1 MIRGGFFINIKDS
14 PQYHLYYW
22 TKVLNNNINK
32 LIKGNISSRSVYAT
46 IINRAY
52 YSAYSY
58 TLFWLEEN
66 YSFRF
71 KSNNY
76 YSAIG
81 EKPVSKHKQ
90 VRKELKFKNSSSSFL
105 LQKLFNL
112 RIIADYKLNED
123 LTRDDVND
131 AIEMMDDVV
140 KSLNF

>member
-1 MIRGGFFINIKDS
+1 M
-14 PQYHLYYW
+14 
-22 TKVLNNNINK
+22 
-32 LIKGNISSRSVYAT
+32 
-46 IINRAY
+46 
-52 YSAYSY
+52 
-58 TLFWLEEN
+58 
-66 YSFRF
+66 
-71 KSNNY
+71 
-76 YSAIG
+76 
-81 EKPVSKHKQ
+81 SKHKQ